1 MASAVYI
8 MNDILDIKN
17 DQNHPIKKYRAFAS
31 NQLTIKSGIF
41 FAIILFLFSITL
53 SLEINIIFLFIIFL
67 YLIMTSLYSVYLK
80 KFAIIDIFLL
90 SFFYTI
96 RIIAGGYAT
105 NISIS
110 FWLIC
115 FAFFIFLSLAC
126 VKRLSEIKLLN
137 VNSNNLF
144 GRGYKFEDLNLIVSM
159 SVASGF
165 ISIVIFALYIN
176 SDVML
181 DLYKTTEFLLFI
193 PLILFF
199 WISRVIF
206 LSQRNEIDSDPI
218 IFAFRDKISWFS
230 LFLIVII
237 LIVSKYC

>member
-1 MASAVYI
+1 
-8 MNDILDIKN
+8 
-17 DQNHPIKKYRAFAS
+17 
-31 NQLTIKSGIF
+31 
-41 FAIILFLFSITL
+41 
-53 SLEINIIFLFIIFL
+53 
-67 YLIMTSLYSVYLK
+67 MTSLYSVYLK

-96 RIIAGGYAT
+96 RIIAGGYAA

-137 VNSNNLF
+137 TNSNNLF

-165 ISIVIFALYIN
+165 MSIVIFALYIN
-176 SDVML
+176 SDVTL

-199 WISRVIF
+199 WISRIIF

-218 IFAFRDKISWFS
+218 IFALRDKISWLS
-230 LFLIVII
+230 LFLIAII